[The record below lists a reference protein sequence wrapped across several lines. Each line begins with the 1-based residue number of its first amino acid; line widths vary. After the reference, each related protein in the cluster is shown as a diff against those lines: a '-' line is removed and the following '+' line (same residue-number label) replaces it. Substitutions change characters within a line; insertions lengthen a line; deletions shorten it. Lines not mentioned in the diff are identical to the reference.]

1 MHKPLCVTGLILLV
15 AGLVAIAYSFKWESD
30 LEATVN
36 SILAGG
42 EWNVTW
48 YEVVAP
54 DGTFGN
60 VIGSSKFPARFVY
73 RGITYTDPTGKEW
86 SDFFGF
92 EATLTVEIPRDLA
105 VIFRAGSDDGIILL
119 VDGGVVIN
127 GWRLRG
133 YTIDEAEFKLSAGK
147 HEFKLKWYEWGGGQD
162 ASFDV
167 KLADWRQA
175 MSMRTNGGGV
185 GFLGG
190 FLAALGA
197 ILPPTILKRKK
208 AG

>member
-1 MHKPLCVTGLILLV
+1 MRYMRKSVFIP
-15 AGLVAIAYSFKWESD
+15 GLVVLVIGACLLGYGFKYAGD
-30 LEATVN
+30 LDALIKT
-36 SILAGG
+36 S
-42 EWNVTW
+42 EWDVTW
-48 YEVVAP
+48 YQVI
-54 DGTFGN
+54 DSYGTWGD
-60 VIGSSKFPARFVY
+60 VIGHSTLPARFGRTTIIYEDVS
-73 RGITYTDPTGKEW
+73 EE
-86 SDFFGF
+86 FGF
-92 EATLTVEIPRDLA
+92 RATMTIELLRDDTV
-105 VIFRAGSDDGIILL
+105 VFQTGSDDGIMLL

-147 HEFKLKWYEWGGGQD
+147 HELKLKYYEWGGGQD

-175 MSMRTNGGGV
+175 MSARTDGGGV

-208 AG
+208 AE